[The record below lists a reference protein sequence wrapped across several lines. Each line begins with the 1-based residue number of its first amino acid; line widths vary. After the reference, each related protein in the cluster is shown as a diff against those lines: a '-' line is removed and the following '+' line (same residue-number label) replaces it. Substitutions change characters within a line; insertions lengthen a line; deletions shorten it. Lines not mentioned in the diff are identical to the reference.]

1 MIEVVSQQEEWCCA
15 LGRVVTEHAGKLRG
29 ALSGLGI
36 WCGKAVGKI
45 IFHV

>member
-1 MIEVVSQQEEWCCA
+1 MIGVVSQQEEWCCA
-15 LGRVVTEHAGKLRG
+15 LGSVVMEHAGKLRG

-45 IFHV
+45 ILYM